1 MGGLRPGFSRLR
13 SLDSSRLSLPL
24 DITRM
29 NHSSSSPSDSTDL
42 SRRDFFTLTAKSAAA
57 LLLLRSAASA
67 AAAPSGK
74 TVLTWFMWGNTDTE
88 VNVWKEIAA
97 LAQKQDPNL
106 QIDLSTAGWNDY
118 WTKLTMQAASGGMQD
133 IISIQSQRTPQFG
146 SAFQPLEPLVKAQNF
161 DLKAFDPTI
170 LAALTFDGGLRALP
184 YDFGPYVIFYNKDL
198 FKRDN
203 VQEPKVDWT
212 YSEFLDAA
220 KKLTHGNQYGFA
232 AFPYPDFCFPFAL
245 SNGAT
250 YLNGQGEIDV
260 VNAAFVRAFESYAEL
275 VYKDHVAPQLPSTQ
289 DANTAWSLWTAGNA
303 AMVVSGPW
311 DVVNAKSSVKFDFGL
326 ATMPKGSKGSITI
339 VGGSGFGISSSAK
352 DRNLAFKAITALTSD
367 EAEERL
373 ASAGRAFPARKAQ
386 QASWYKNAPVGSEEV
401 LNRTLNGGVV
411 PFKTTTNW
419 QQFNLLFVQ
428 YGIPVMNGQTPAA
441 TALHQVQ
448 DQLSA

>member
-1 MGGLRPGFSRLR
+1 
-13 SLDSSRLSLPL
+13 
-24 DITRM
+24 
-29 NHSSSSPSDSTDL
+29 
-42 SRRDFFTLTAKSAAA
+42 
-57 LLLLRSAASA
+57 
-67 AAAPSGK
+67 
-74 TVLTWFMWGNTDTE
+74 MWGNTDAE
-88 VNVWKEIAA
+88 VNLWKEIAA
-97 LAQKQDPNL
+97 LAQKQVPNL
-106 QIDLSTAGWNDY
+106 QINLSTAGWNDY
-118 WTKLTMQAASGGMQD
+118 WTKLMMEASSGGMQA
-133 IISIQSQRTPQFG
+133 IISIQSQRTPQFA
-146 SAFQPLEPLVKAQNF
+146 SAFQPLDPLVKAQNF
-161 DLKAFDPTI
+161 DLKAFDSTI

-184 YDFGPYVIFYNKDL
+184 YDFGPYIIFYNKDL

-203 VQEPKVDWT
+203 VQEPKLDWT
-212 YSEFLDAA
+212 YDEFMDAA

-260 VNAAFVRAFESYAEL
+260 VNAAFVKAFESYAEL
-275 VYKDHVAPQLPSTQ
+275 VNKHRVAPQLPATQ

-311 DVVNAKSSVKFDFGL
+311 DVVNAKSSVKFDFAL
-326 ATMPKGSKGSITI
+326 ATIPKGSKGSITI
-339 VGGSGFGISSSAK
+339 VGGSGFGISSSLK
-352 DRNLAFKAITALTSD
+352 DPSLAFKAITALTSE

-373 ASAGRAFPARKAQ
+373 ASAGRAFPARQAQ

-411 PFKTTTNW
+411 PFKTTPNW

-441 TALHQVQ
+441 TALKEVQ
-448 DQLSA
+448 EQLSA